1 MNERAEPTERAPV
14 SETFE
19 VAVLGAGVF
28 TPQFPS
34 LNAWVSRAETSPGV
48 EAVGEAIERRSRRRA
63 SELTKALADAYGA
76 AIAASGVDASTV
88 PTVFGSA
95 LGEAST
101 MIGLLDQMW
110 RDGEALSPMKFA
122 MSVHNAASGA
132 ISISAGN
139 RAFTTSLGADFDTPA
154 MSVAEGMALVRSTG
168 GPVCVV
174 CGDDEVPRDIVPPD
188 LAWSLAAGAV
198 VIAPTEMAPSAA
210 RIRGPWVGKP
220 SGAQTAGPPSI
231 ERNPVVGLLDLIDA
245 LGATAPLTVRC
256 DRGAG
261 FGWCFEVT
269 PGVES

>member
-1 MNERAEPTERAPV
+1 MNERTDPREHESSTE
-14 SETFE
+14 SFE

-28 TPQFPS
+28 TPRFPT
-34 LNAWVSRAETSPGV
+34 LNDWVARS
-48 EAVGEAIERRSRRRA
+48 EAPEPIEPSGEAIERRSRRRA

-76 AIAASGVDASTV
+76 AIAASGVDPATI

-154 MSVAEGMALVRSTG
+154 MSLAEGMALVRSTG

-174 CGDDEVPRDIVPPD
+174 CGDDAVPRDIVPEE
-188 LAWSLAAGAV
+188 LAWSLVAGAL
-198 VIAPTEMAPSAA
+198 VIAPVDAAPTAA
-210 RIRGPWVGKP
+210 RLRGPHTGAS
-220 SGAQTAGPPSI
+220 SGVHAPAPPSI

-245 LGATAPLTVRC
+245 LQVHSPQTVRC

-261 FGWCFEVT
+261 FGWCFDVN
-269 PGVES
+269 PSADP